1 MSILDNI
8 RKALRSPDASL
19 VDLHEALAAIDT
31 DALQADVWRAERVR
45 AGLLLD
51 GSEKQLDVAE
61 AALTTAIRERDR
73 GIAAK
78 AELSKRIAER
88 EVSDAAAALDA
99 ERDAIEREA
108 ETVKAL
114 ITDEWPQL
122 QAKSVAIL
130 MRLAAAEKAVE
141 DHNGRR
147 MSAGRNDL
155 VPSVETRAF
164 PAPVGEY
171 APLHSI
177 LKQTTLKAIASV
189 PGWPPKALS

>member
-1 MSILDNI
+1 M
-8 RKALRSPDASL
+8 
-19 VDLHEALAAIDT
+19 AAIDT

-73 GIAAK
+73 GIAVK

-108 ETVKAL
+108 ETVKEL